1 MVDVERILALAQ
13 QPARVRS
20 SRERDAARLAALAGV
35 ESMPATPVAWSAAR
49 CVEGAHR
56 AARDRQKGDVAQT
69 CAVCPIQQDC
79 FSIPKASAPAA
90 VRAWRD
96 RGGEK

>member
-20 SRERDAARLAALAGV
+20 SREGDAARLAALAGV
-35 ESMPATPVAWSAAR
+35 ESTPVTSVTWSAAR

-56 AARDRQKGDVAQT
+56 AARDRQEGDVAQT
-69 CAVCPIQQDC
+69 CAVCPIQQGC
-79 FSIPKASAPAA
+79 FSTPEASAPAA